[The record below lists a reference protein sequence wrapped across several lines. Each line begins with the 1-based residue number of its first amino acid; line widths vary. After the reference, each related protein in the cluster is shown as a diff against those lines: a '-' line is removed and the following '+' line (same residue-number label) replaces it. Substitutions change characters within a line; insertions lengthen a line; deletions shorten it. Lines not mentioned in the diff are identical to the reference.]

1 MSQKAITV
9 GFPFSGDDIGG
20 SHISALNLI
29 SSFDRDRINPIV
41 FVHHP
46 RKALSRYLDENK
58 IDYVTIEDIDILSPQ
73 RDRPFATQ
81 SFSALRYPVSMVK
94 IIKLLRRHKIDIVH
108 TNDGAIHTTWAL
120 PTYLAGAK
128 LLWHHRGDPRAR
140 AVNMLAPLLA
150 KHVVTVSRFAQPA
163 KPLLPLEGRIS
174 VLHSP
179 FRHPDQV
186 PDREESR
193 LALVREL
200 GLPEET
206 RFVGYFGLLNE
217 RKRPLRF
224 VEAVHAFHRSNPDF
238 PIAGLLFGA
247 PEQAGPRLD
256 LETAERAR
264 ALGIADKIHLMGFR
278 HPVAPY
284 MCAVDI
290 LLVPAMSEPFG
301 RTLIEAMMYGT
312 PVVATNHGGNPEA
325 IENDVT
331 GFLVEPENPEA
342 FVAPMERLLKDRN
355 EWQRISETARTSTL
369 AAYGIKPHV
378 DGIVSIYQRILGR
391 RPSDISAR
399 TAH

>member
-1 MSQKAITV
+1 MFPQEIAV
-9 GFPFSGDDIGG
+9 GFPFSGDAIGG

-29 SSFDRDRINPIV
+29 SSLDRKHIRPVV
-41 FVHHP
+41 FVHYP
-46 RKALSRYLDENK
+46 NQALSRYLDENK
-58 IDYVTIEDIDILSPQ
+58 IDYVSIDDIEVLQPQ
-73 RDRPFATQ
+73 YVAGVGNR
-81 SFSALRYPVSMVK
+81 SVSALRYPITILK
-94 IIKLLRRHKIDIVH
+94 IIKLLRRHRIDIVH
-108 TNDGAIHTTWAL
+108 TNDGVIHATWAL
-120 PTYLAGAK
+120 PTCLAGAK
-128 LLWHHRGDPRAR
+128 LLWHHRGDPSAR
-140 AVNMLAPLLA
+140 GVNILAPFLA
-150 KHVVTVSRFAQPA
+150 SHVVTVSSFSQPTR
-163 KPLLPLEGRIS
+163 PLLPLKERLS

-179 FRHPDQV
+179 FQHPERTL
-186 PDREESR
+186 DREACR
-193 LALVREL
+193 LGLVREV
-200 GLPEET
+200 GLPDET
-206 RFVGYFGLLNE
+206 RLVGYFGIFNE

-224 VEAVHAFHRSNPDF
+224 VEAIHAFHRSNPDF

-247 PEQAGPRLD
+247 PDLTGRRLD
-256 LETAERAR
+256 LEAIELAR
-264 ALGIADKIHLMGFR
+264 ELGIADKIHLMGFR

-391 RPSDISAR
+391 RPSDISAQA
-399 TAH
+399 AH

>member
-1 MSQKAITV
+1 MSQKTITV

-46 RKALSRYLDENK
+46 HKALSRYLDENN
-58 IDYVTIEDIDILSPQ
+58 IEYVTIEDIDILSPQ
-73 RDRPFATQ
+73 RDLGRQ
-81 SFSALRYPVSMVK
+81 SFSALRYPISMLK
-94 IIKLLRRHKIDIVH
+94 IIRLLRSHRIDIVH

-163 KPLLPLEGRIS
+163 KPVLPLKGRIS

-179 FRHPDQV
+179 FKHPDHT
-186 PDREESR
+186 PDREECR
-193 LALVREL
+193 LALAREL

-224 VEAVHAFHRSNPDF
+224 VEAVHAFHHSNPDF
-238 PIAGLLFGA
+238 PIAGLLFGT

-256 LETAERAR
+256 LDTAELAR
-264 ALGIADKIHLMGFR
+264 TLGIADKIHLMGFR

-284 MCAVDI
+284 MCGVDI

-312 PVVATNHGGNPEA
+312 PVIATNHGGNPEA
-325 IENDVT
+325 IENNVT
-331 GFLVEPENPEA
+331 GFLVEPEKPQA
-342 FVAPMERLLKDRN
+342 FVAPMELLLKDRN
-355 EWQRISETARTSTL
+355 EWSRISEQARVSTL

-391 RPSDISAR
+391 KVADAATHR
-399 TAH
+399 AH

>member
-1 MSQKAITV
+1 MSQKTITV

-46 RKALSRYLDENK
+46 HKALSRYLDENK
-58 IDYVTIEDIDILSPQ
+58 IEYVTIEDIDILSPQ
-73 RDRPFATQ
+73 RDLGRQ
-81 SFSALRYPVSMVK
+81 SFSALRYPISMLK
-94 IIKLLRRHKIDIVH
+94 IIRLLKSHRIDIVH

-163 KPLLPLEGRIS
+163 KPVLPLKGRIS

-179 FRHPDQV
+179 FKHPDQT
-186 PDREESR
+186 PDREECR
-193 LALVREL
+193 LALAREL

-238 PIAGLLFGA
+238 PIAGLLFGT

-256 LETAERAR
+256 LDTAELAR
-264 ALGIADKIHLMGFR
+264 TLGIADKIHLMGFR

-284 MCAVDI
+284 MCGVDI

-312 PVVATNHGGNPEA
+312 PVIATNHGGNPEA
-325 IENDVT
+325 IENNVT
-331 GFLVEPENPEA
+331 GFLVEPEKPQA
-342 FVAPMERLLKDRN
+342 FVAPMELLLKDRN
-355 EWQRISETARTSTL
+355 EWSRISEQARVSTL

-391 RPSDISAR
+391 KVADAATHR
-399 TAH
+399 AH